1 MTTTT
6 NTERSLLAL
15 LMVVA
20 AIAVFAP
27 LCASPLN
34 DSEVSL
40 LAIATEMSG
49 HGFGALF
56 SLDYAHN
63 FAFNLYAY
71 LVSVGINVFS
81 LSDVTAVRLPS
92 ALVIWLLTVGVYHY
106 RGSTEKRSTSFMA
119 ALVFLSSYIVI
130 SSANGKAMP

>member
-71 LVSVGINVFS
+71 LV
-81 LSDVTAVRLPS
+81 
-92 ALVIWLLTVGVYHY
+92 
-106 RGSTEKRSTSFMA
+106 
-119 ALVFLSSYIVI
+119 
-130 SSANGKAMP
+130 